1 MSRDFEFTIN
11 SEYTPA
17 DVHEALTSTDQW
29 LARFAKAEKVDGY
42 ALTAHGNGGL
52 TVEMSEEVGTSELP
66 GFVKK
71 VVRGKLLITRTDYW
85 GPLDGDRADGTLQG
99 GATAVA
105 ARVQGTMTLR
115 PGGSGTVLTVSGIST
130 VKIPLI
136 GETTLPGLP
145 VSSLQTGAYGIRDVC
160 LSVPTVVGRAG
171 VLDRIEIE
179 LWPKERMAL
188 QNSAKVL
195 RETVDKVLK

>member
-42 ALTAHGNGGL
+42 ALTTHGNGGL

-136 GETTLPGLP
+136 GGKIESLVNDMIKDMVDRET
-145 VSSLQTGAYGIRDVC
+145 
-160 LSVPTVVGRAG
+160 
-171 VLDRIEIE
+171 
-179 LWPKERMAL
+179 
-188 QNSAKVL
+188 
-195 RETVDKVLK
+195 RETVEWAREQDGMTPNS